1 MNEPENYAAG
11 PVVRLVEQFHKLPG
25 IGPKSAQRLAYHL
38 LRMPGA
44 EARALAD
51 AILQVKERISLC
63 STCQN
68 VTEADPCRICADPT
82 RDRSIICVVEEAL
95 DILALERTGTYR
107 GLYHVLHGVISPM
120 DGVGPE
126 ELKVRELL
134 GRLQASENHAVQEVI
149 LATNPSIEGDA
160 TALYLKSLLQ
170 PQVVRVTSLARGL
183 PSGGD
188 LEYADDATLSRALE
202 GRQDA

>member
-1 MNEPENYAAG
+1 M
-11 PVVRLVEQFHKLPG
+11 
-25 IGPKSAQRLAYHL
+25 
-38 LRMPGA
+38 
-44 EARALAD
+44 AD

-68 VTEADPCRICADPT
+68 VTEANPCRICADPA

-95 DILALERTGTYR
+95 DVLALERTGTYR

-134 GRLQASENHAVQEVI
+134 GRLQVSENQAVQEVI

-170 PQVVRVTSLARGL
+170 PQAVRVTSLARGL

>member
-1 MNEPENYAAG
+1 MRRP
-11 PVVRLVEQFHKLPG
+11 
-25 IGPKSAQRLAYHL
+25 
-38 LRMPGA
+38 
-44 EARALAD
+44 RALAD
-51 AILQVKERISLC
+51 AILQVKEKISLC

-95 DILALERTGTYR
+95 DILALDRTGAYR

-134 GRLQASENHAVQEVI
+134 GRLQVSEDQAVREVI

>member
-1 MNEPENYAAG
+1 M
-11 PVVRLVEQFHKLPG
+11 VRLVEQFHKLPG

-38 LRMPGA
+38 LRMPVA

-63 STCQN
+63 SLCQN
-68 VTEADPCRICADPT
+68 VTEANPCRICADPT

-134 GRLQASENHAVQEVI
+134 GRLQVSENQAVQEVI